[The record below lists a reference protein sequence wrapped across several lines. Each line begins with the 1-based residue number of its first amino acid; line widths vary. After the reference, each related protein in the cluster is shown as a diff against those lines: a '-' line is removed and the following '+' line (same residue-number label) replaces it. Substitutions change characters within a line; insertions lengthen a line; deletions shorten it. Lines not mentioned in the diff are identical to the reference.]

1 MQFTSWLILSL
12 IVAFGTIV
20 NGFAQDTTQIPNVS
34 TETQFNSMLGG
45 QTLTLDNVEFEE
57 APINVDIGLNIFS
70 DLSQIKQAVLL
81 EYDWFTQPPLNFFRY
96 LYLAYYGAFILFTGY
111 DVFTRLV
118 TRAR

>member
-20 NGFAQDTTQIPNVS
+20 NGFAQDTGQVPNVA
-34 TETQFNSMLGG
+34 TETQFNSMLNG

-57 APINVDIGLNIFS
+57 APINVDIGLNVISSLS
-70 DLSQIKQAVLL
+70 DIKQAILL